1 MVKLINKLF
10 LVLKFLL
17 LVLAFIVTLYIVMIM
32 YKRLGKNVVEAFC
45 LFLPYVLLIGLFVIN
60 IIFKQKSVLDK
71 LFYNLTCTLV
81 FCLII
86 FVGLRSLFDKS
97 MILNEIM
104 GYGVN
109 LLFFS
114 DFIIFMNFLL
124 YGLCVGNLLFMCKF
138 KKEDIEIL

>member
-1 MVKLINKLF
+1 MVRLINKLF

-32 YKRLGKNVVEAFC
+32 YKRLEKNVFEAFF

-60 IIFKQKSVLDK
+60 IIFKQDSVLDK
-71 LFYNLTCTLV
+71 LFYNLTCILV

-86 FVGLRSLFDKS
+86 FVGLRSLFDKN

-124 YGLCVGNLLFMCKF
+124 YGLCVSNLLLMFKF

>member
-1 MVKLINKLF
+1 
-10 LVLKFLL
+10 
-17 LVLAFIVTLYIVMIM
+17 MIM
-32 YKRLGKNVVEAFC
+32 YKRLEKNVFEAFF

-60 IIFKQKSVLDK
+60 IIFKQDSVLDK
-71 LFYNLTCTLV
+71 LFYNLTCILV

-86 FVGLRSLFDKS
+86 FVGLRSLFDKN

-124 YGLCVGNLLFMCKF
+124 YGLCVSNLLLMFKF

>member
-1 MVKLINKLF
+1 MVRLINKLF

-32 YKRLGKNVVEAFC
+32 YKRLEKNVFEAFF

-60 IIFKQKSVLDK
+60 IIFKQDSVLDK

-86 FVGLRSLFDKS
+86 FVGLRSLFDKN

-104 GYGVN
+104 GYGIN

-124 YGLCVGNLLFMCKF
+124 YGLCVSNLLLMFKF